1 MSNAVRQRRKS
12 QRRKAGL
19 IVLDVEVH
27 ENAFAEALINSG
39 RLTPARL
46 LLVRFGAEGQ
56 DVTLKDASAGV
67 QGRFGIIDR
76 HAFSKYS
83 TAVGRSLAFTER

>member
-27 ENAFAEALINSG
+27 ENAFAEALINSD
-39 RLTPARL
+39 RLTPEETRCVWYDLKLLIYRSYDRIKARN
-46 LLVRFGAEGQ
+46 
-56 DVTLKDASAGV
+56 SA
-67 QGRFGIIDR
+67 DR
-76 HAFSKYS
+76 P
-83 TAVGRSLAFTER
+83 RD

>member
-1 MSNAVRQRRKS
+1 MSNAVRQRRKC

-39 RLTPARL
+39 SDARGNGKGRPGRARRRNITLAGLLRGNVTIRL
-46 LLVRFGAEGQ
+46 
-56 DVTLKDASAGV
+56 
-67 QGRFGIIDR
+67 
-76 HAFSKYS
+76 
-83 TAVGRSLAFTER
+83 ERA